1 MKTLHFDCF
10 AGISGDMTLGALVD
24 LGVDPARLKAELEKL
39 NLKGWKLDFVRD
51 ERRGITGT
59 RALVEIEGDDDH
71 HEPHKQHE
79 HGHDAHHHHHDHDD
93 QHEHHHHD
101 HHDHH
106 DYDHDDQHDHHHH
119 DHDDHHEHA
128 HNTWKEIRR
137 VIEASTISEGAKGR
151 ALDIFS
157 RIAKAE
163 SEVHGV
169 PVDDIGFHEVG
180 ALDSIIDIVGA
191 AICLDMFAPGRI
203 TAGTVELG
211 GGTVRCAHGELP
223 VPAPATLIL
232 CQGIPVHTGGF
243 TKEMTTPTGAA
254 ILASQV
260 DEYVTQASFTELKT
274 GYGLG
279 TRKLDKP
286 NALRVSWRDADD
298 NNAPQDV
305 QAGECV
311 LLETNIDDMTGEEL
325 GFLMERLFDKG
336 ARDVVFIPCIMKK
349 NRPGTLVSVL
359 CPPDKRD
366 VLRETIF
373 TQSKTIGFREIPA
386 RCFALRRE
394 GESLAGVYGGH
405 KKTVYYAGEKLRD
418 KVEFE
423 DKADLARQK
432 HISLWDAEDLMR
444 GES

>member
-1 MKTLHFDCF
+1 MKTLYFDCF

-24 LGVDPARLKAELEKL
+24 VGVDPSRLKAELEKL

-51 ERRGITGT
+51 ERCGISGT
-59 RALVEIEGDDDH
+59 RAVVEIEGDDDH
-71 HEPHKQHE
+71 HDHHEYHNHEQHE
-79 HGHDAHHHHHDHDD
+79 HGHDDHEHDHHHSHDHEHS
-93 QHEHHHHD
+93 HEHHHD
-101 HHDHH
+101 HH
-106 DYDHDDQHDHHHH
+106 
-119 DHDDHHEHA
+119 HEHS
-128 HNTWKEIRR
+128 HNSWKEIRH
-137 VIEASTISEGAKGR
+137 VIETSAISDGAKRR

-169 PVDDIGFHEVG
+169 PVDNIGFHEVG
-180 ALDSIIDIVGA
+180 ALDSIIDIVGV
-191 AICLDMFAPGRI
+191 AICLDILAPARI

-232 CQGIPVHTGGF
+232 CRGMPVHTGGF
-243 TKEMTTPTGAA
+243 NKEMTTPTGAA

-260 DEYVTQASFTELKT
+260 DEFVSEASFTELKT

-286 NALRVSWRDADD
+286 NALRVSWRDAQD
-298 NNAPQDV
+298 NNVPKDV
-305 QAGECV
+305 KAGKCV
-311 LLETNIDDMTGEEL
+311 LLETNVDDMTGEEL
-325 GFLMERLFDKG
+325 GFLMERLFDSG
-336 ARDVVFIPCIMKK
+336 AHDVVFIPCIMKK

-359 CPPDKRD
+359 CPPDKLE
-366 VLRETIF
+366 VLQEIIF

-394 GESLAGVYGGH
+394 SESLAGAYGGT

-432 HISLWDAEDLMR
+432 NISLWDAEKLLR
-444 GES
+444 GNHD